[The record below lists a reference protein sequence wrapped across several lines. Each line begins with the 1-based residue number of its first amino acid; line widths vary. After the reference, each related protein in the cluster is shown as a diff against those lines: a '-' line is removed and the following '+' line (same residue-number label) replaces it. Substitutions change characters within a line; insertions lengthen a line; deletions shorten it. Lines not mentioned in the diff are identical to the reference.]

1 MTDLK
6 CILVIRAGNKVLFQK
21 NESEK
26 YELISTEQRTSLDK
40 IKEYVCQTYK
50 LHVTNCQEMPS
61 HGTSQIRAYYI
72 CTDKPESG
80 PSYGQKWFTLQT
92 AAGKLPDGEPYS
104 EIKDFLHNQAEL
116 SNVQLQFG
124 LRKNKIVVIGELSP
138 NERGLKCG
146 CVCPVCGGLLV
157 ARLGEKKQP
166 HFAHYKATDCDIAS
180 AQQTALH
187 LLAKELIAEAKGMY
201 LPAAAV
207 RCGEAFPSENAGA
220 WQIMQRLPRIL
231 EYRPAAFYPCS
242 NVILEKKISDIIPD
256 IILEQGNQQ
265 VLVEIAVTHF
275 IDEEKQKKIEKIGL
289 PVLEV
294 DLSDLRAEQL
304 NRDEL
309 RNRLLSTPERKDWMF
324 LPATQARQVAF
335 DQYSELYR
343 KEKQNIKTEAEQ
355 QLQKA
360 KRREE
365 KRKTA
370 QQKYDQ
376 LLQPSRYRE
385 TLEKR
390 RNDEETLRIIQQFR
404 FFQDQACS
412 TVPFFLDIPT
422 TGDLVFDCDRRIWQA
437 AVFDQFIYNRHM
449 EESKPITIYIKRI
462 TSWVTKHQKI
472 FKLDWAL
479 MPKVFS
485 YAGGSGYSRSLLEQ
499 SMKEFL
505 WHLARLGF
513 ITKPEYS
520 QTNLLAAH
528 SIVPPNEDAARALAT
543 VLNEVDPN
551 LPQAPDII
559 RGKMKGFDCWQQEQ
573 EERAALAMRRA
584 EAEKERQAQYE
595 AGMQEILANL
605 PEDGFDGDAPLMD
618 SFGHHWCLCTGC
630 GSIVR
635 DSDMSFYGG
644 VEGVNKGV
652 CRDCGRRGQY

>member
-1 MTDLK
+1 MADSK
-6 CILVIRAGNKVLFQK
+6 CILVIRAGNKALFQK
-21 NESEK
+21 SESGK
-26 YELISTEQRTSLDK
+26 YGLISVEQGISLDK
-40 IKEYVCQTYK
+40 IKEYVGQTYK
-50 LHVTNCQEMPS
+50 LHVTDCQEMPFR
-61 HGTSQIRAYYI
+61 GTPQIRTYYI
-72 CTDKPESG
+72 CTDKPESD
-80 PSYGQKWFTLQT
+80 PPYGQKWFTLQT
-92 AAGKLPDGEPYS
+92 AAGKLPDGEPYGA
-104 EIKDFLHNQAEL
+104 IKDFLHNQAEL

-124 LRKNKIVVIGELSP
+124 LREDKIVAVGELSP

-146 CVCPVCGGLLV
+146 CVCPVCGGRVV

-166 HFAHYKATDCDIAS
+166 HFAHYQATDCDIAS

-201 LPAAAV
+201 FPAAVV

-220 WQIMQRLPRIL
+220 WQIMQRLPKTV
-231 EYRPAAFYPCS
+231 EYRPAAFYHCS
-242 NVILEKKISDIIPD
+242 NVILEKKLSDIIPD
-256 IILEQGNQQ
+256 IILEQGEQR

-304 NRDEL
+304 NRAEL
-309 RNRLLSTPERKDWMF
+309 RDRLLSTPEGKNWMF
-324 LPATQARQVAF
+324 LPASQARQVAF

-343 KEKQNIKTEAEQ
+343 KAKRDIKTEAEQ

-365 KRKTA
+365 KRATA

-385 TLEKR
+385 MLEQR
-390 RNDEETLRIIQQFR
+390 RNDEETLRTIRQFR
-404 FFQDQACS
+404 FFRDQACS

-422 TGDLVFDCDRRIWQA
+422 TGDLVFDCDRRVWQA

-449 EESKPITIYIKRI
+449 EESKPITIYIKMI
-462 TSWVTKHQKI
+462 TSWVTNHQKI
-472 FKLDWAL
+472 FKLDWTL
-479 MPKVFS
+479 MSKVFS
-485 YAGGSGYSRSLLEQ
+485 YAGGHGYPRSLLEQ
-499 SMKEFL
+499 SVKEFL

-520 QTNLLAAH
+520 QADLLVAH
-528 SIVPPNEDAARALAT
+528 SIVPPNEDAAKALRQ
-543 VLNEVDPN
+543 VLSRVDPN
-551 LPQAPDII
+551 LPRTLDII
-559 RGKMKGFDCWQQEQ
+559 RENMRDFDRWQQEQ
-573 EERAALAMRRA
+573 EEREVLAMRRA

-595 AGMQEILANL
+595 AGMEEILANL
-605 PEDGFDGDAPLMD
+605 PEDGFDDDAPLMD
-618 SFGHHWCLCTGC
+618 SFGHHWCLCTEC

-644 VEGVNKGV
+644 AAGVNKGV
-652 CRDCGRRGQY
+652 CRDCVRKGQY